1 MNSRTT
7 PVYLLLVSAF
17 VLSALLIGRIADARH
32 ADSQTVNI
40 VNPFES
46 PAYGEMV
53 VSKDIFTMLSTRA
66 TTDSEVVYLL
76 DNRNEVLIA
85 YMVNPN
91 SQRIEAVA
99 QLAIGDLFTR
109 GLNSAGGGRGG
120 GRSTR

>member
-17 VLSALLIGRIADARH
+17 VLSALLIVQIADARR
-32 ADSQTVNI
+32 ADPQAVNI

-66 TTDSEVVYLL
+66 STDSEVIYLL
-76 DNRNEVLIA
+76 DNRNEILIA

-91 SQRIEAVA
+91 NQRIEAVA
-99 QLAIGDLFTR
+99 QLNVGDLFTR
-109 GLNSAGGGRGG
+109 GLSSAGGGRGG
-120 GRSTR
+120 GRSAR